1 MVLNRAPASECSI
14 SPAEESTT
22 RTNPDRWKL
31 TGPGCFSEKTS
42 LGCGEN
48 SGKSSRT
55 GFGVRNRPKTTPKSS
70 RNGRNQRSGESTT
83 KYRPD
88 HSQPAGTGCFVEGNS
103 LGCGENSGKSPRT
116 VFSPRNRPKTTPEF
130 IEIHQNQRPGEP
142 STKCGQ
148 NRSEPAG
155 TGCFVEG
162 NSLGRGENSGG
173 NPWSVFSVRNRP
185 KTTLKTAKI
194 RQNQRTGEPSTK

>member
-31 TGPGCFSEKTS
+31 AGPGCFSEKTR
-42 LGCGEN
+42 LGWGEN

-55 GFGVRNRPKTTPKSS
+55 GFWWRNRPKTTPKSS

-88 HSQPAGTGCFVEGNS
+88 RPQPAGTGCFVEGKS
-103 LGCGENSGKSPRT
+103 LGGGENSGENIRT
-116 VFSPRNRPKTTPEF
+116 VFSGRNRPKTTPEF
-130 IEIHQNQRPGEP
+130 IEIHQNKGSGSPPQ
-142 STKCGQ
+142 ST
-148 NRSEPAG
+148 
-155 TGCFVEG
+155 V
-162 NSLGRGENSGG
+162 
-173 NPWSVFSVRNRP
+173 
-185 KTTLKTAKI
+185 KTA
-194 RQNQRTGEPSTK
+194 QNPPGPVVLLRGAR